1 MSAPEEQKA
10 PEKKGVAID
19 LFTVLGHDLKSPLNA
34 VESYLELI
42 HGKVLG
48 EQVDAYMPIV
58 ENSIAR
64 LHLMREL
71 ITDVVDWSRLQDP
84 SGQRSPTP
92 LDVSGTVRVVLD
104 GLLNKAGPRGISV
117 SAEIEEGITIPA
129 VAREMKLLAGHLV
142 VNAIKY
148 NRNQGSVQVQLKR
161 DGIKVIL
168 SVADTGIGIA
178 PEDQTVLFREFM
190 RIRNSQTQ
198 EIRGTGLG
206 LAIVKKIVDIY
217 GGTVQV
223 ESEPGKGSTFLISF

>member
-58 ENSIAR
+58 ENSIVR

-104 GLLNKAGPRGISV
+104 GLLNKTGPRGISV
-117 SAEIEEGITIPA
+117 SAEIE
-129 VAREMKLLAGHLV
+129 
-142 VNAIKY
+142 
-148 NRNQGSVQVQLKR
+148 
-161 DGIKVIL
+161 
-168 SVADTGIGIA
+168 
-178 PEDQTVLFREFM
+178 
-190 RIRNSQTQ
+190 
-198 EIRGTGLG
+198 
-206 LAIVKKIVDIY
+206 
-217 GGTVQV
+217 
-223 ESEPGKGSTFLISF
+223 